1 MTHSKLL
8 PRNTVGGRTDRFE
21 IIFRYVK
28 RRFTSFS
35 MTGLCAVLCLFWGGS
50 LLAQTGQITGVV
62 TDSTGAAI
70 PNASVQITDQKTG
83 TLVREATSGAD
94 GTFRALNMPPSTY
107 SIKVNASGMQSLQRN
122 NVTLDE
128 EQTLSVGNLGLNVG
142 STSET
147 VTVNEEAPLIETASS
162 NNSAIVDQ
170 RQVTEQPLN
179 GRDFESLLTTLP
191 GIVTNNTSQ
200 FRLVFNQT
208 NDFFVNG
215 MRGSANNFFLDGVI
229 NTDVGANDG
238 EYTNLSIDAVGAFK
252 SLTGNYNA
260 EYGRSPGV
268 MILVNT
274 KTGGKQFH
282 GTLWEFDRNT
292 AFDANDWF
300 SNHQGKAR
308 SVLHY
313 NIFGANI
320 GGYIPVPKISPP
332 SNKRAF
338 FFFNYEGTR
347 ASTPSGGTFY
357 TMPNPAILGINAVNG
372 SALGYA
378 DLSTAYRSGNEC
390 ANNGT
395 STCTPITDTNGNLV
409 RNGQAFIPGTV
420 QYNAQGEVIT
430 GTPFPNNRIPS
441 SYFSNQY
448 GAMIKNILPGYRG
461 NLNAP
466 VYSNGFGDL
475 LQIPFQDT
483 YTFRKNQYAAR
494 VDFTFGPKANAFF
507 RYVDDRQQEQR
518 GFGIFSGP
526 SFPVYPQFR
535 QKPGKSYAWSL
546 VNVISPTLT
555 NEVTVGWLHLNQ
567 LVDIVPGTNKALYDK
582 TTIGYTFSDI
592 YPSTNTHNLAPS
604 LNSGDGYVS
613 TGLFPSGWTSTGNT
627 VVVTDDVTK
636 VAGNHVLKFGLFGD
650 LNENGQEGTWQENP
664 NFYFGASN
672 QNSNN
677 SNSGIGNMLMG
688 NYTSVSQSNIFAYGH
703 FHFIQL
709 EGYIQDSWKASP
721 RLTLDYGLRY
731 EYVGPTYTTGQ
742 YHEYYF
748 LPTAYSPANAVSL
761 NTANNVPGQA
771 PTQGSIVTGS
781 GNPYNGM
788 VREGTNGLPKGG
800 LYNRYNNFG
809 PRFGFA
815 YDVNGDGKTALRG
828 GFGAFYERYQQNI
841 FNFGA
846 ISNPP
851 TVYTPTVYGGKI
863 DTTSASIVNGQ
874 PLTTSSVNAQDI
886 NGKIPTT
893 YGYNLGVQKA
903 LPYNIALDV
912 TYIGNVSRH
921 QVYVQQLEQLPLGY
935 TTSTNALATVNNV
948 TQALFPYKGYNS
960 IQYTRFGASS
970 NYNGLQVHVVRRFSN
985 RLTVNTDYTYS
996 KAMNLDDVDTDF
1008 NQFPDYTQLY
1018 RFYAPAGYDRRN
1030 VANAQWVYTLPDFR
1044 RFGKIAELAAG
1055 GWEYSGTAQFWSGS
1069 PCLSGAGA
1077 GGGCDL
1083 SSSGNLGNGGFGHI
1097 RPDYLGGQI
1106 LANHTHNVAKGAA
1119 PMWFNPGVFAQP
1131 ANGSFGNFGR
1141 NSIYGPGVNSWNM
1154 SLNKSFIFTEAMRA
1168 QLRFEFFNVF
1178 NHTQWGNINTGLSTS
1193 SAGQSFAGSNAG
1205 SSGQITTV
1213 RDPRQMQVGAKFYF

>member
-1 MTHSKLL
+1 MSAGKVPVSRLGRRQTRYKSPLTLL
-8 PRNTVGGRTDRFE
+8 
-21 IIFRYVK
+21 
-28 RRFTSFS
+28 SFLFVL
-35 MTGLCAVLCLFWGGS
+35 LCFAYSGS
-50 LLAQTGQITGVV
+50 AGAQTGQMTGVV

-70 PNASVQITDQKTG
+70 PNATIEITDQKTG
-83 TLVREATSGAD
+83 TLVREAQSGSD
-94 GTFRALNMPPSTY
+94 GTFRALNMPPATY
-107 SIKVNASGMQSLQRN
+107 SIKISATGMQSLQRN

-128 EQTLSVGNLGLNVG
+128 EQTLSLGNLGLTVG
-142 STSET
+142 GSSDT
-147 VTVNEEAPLIETASS
+147 VTVTEEAPLIETANSD
-162 NNSAIVDQ
+162 NSAIVDQ
-170 RQVTEQPLN
+170 RQVLEQPLN

-215 MRGSANNFFLDGVI
+215 MRGTANNFFLDGVI

-252 SLTGNYNA
+252 TLTGNFNA

-274 KTGGKQFH
+274 KTGGQKFH
-282 GTLWEFDRNT
+282 GTAWEFDRNT

-300 SNHQGKAR
+300 TNHAGNPRAP
-308 SVLHY
+308 LHY
-313 NIFGANI
+313 NIFGGNI
-320 GGYIPVPKISPP
+320 GGFIPIPKISPAA
-332 SNKRAF
+332 NKRAF

-347 ASTPSGGTFY
+347 ASKPSGNTYY
-357 TMPNPAILGINAVNG
+357 TMPNPAILGINAANG
-372 SALGYA
+372 QALGYA
-378 DLSTAYRSGNEC
+378 DMTTLYRSGNEC
-390 ANNGT
+390 AFGGT
-395 STCTPITDTNGNLV
+395 ATCSPITDTNGNAV
-409 RNGQAFIPGTV
+409 RNGQVFVPGTV
-420 QYNAQGEVIT
+420 RYNAQGEVIT
-430 GTPFPNNRIPS
+430 GTPFANNRVPS

-448 GAMIKNILPGYRG
+448 GAIIKNVLPGYRG

-466 VYSNGFGDL
+466 VYNNGFGDQE
-475 LQIPFQDT
+475 QINFQDT

-507 RYVDDRQQEQR
+507 RYVDDRQQEQQ

-526 SFPVYPQFR
+526 SFPVYPEFR
-535 QKPGKSYAWSL
+535 QKPGKSLAWSL

-567 LVDIVPGTNKALYDK
+567 LVDIPSGTNKALYDK
-582 TTIGYTFSDI
+582 GAIGYTFSDI
-592 YPSTNTHNLAPS
+592 YPAPNPHNLAPQ
-604 LNSGDGYVS
+604 LNSGDGYIN
-613 TGLFPSGWTSTGNT
+613 TGLFPAGWTSTGNT

-636 VAGNHVLKFGLFGD
+636 VIKDHVLKFGIFAD
-650 LNENGQEGTWQENP
+650 LNENGQEGNWQENP
-664 NFYFGASN
+664 SFNFGASN

-677 SNSGIGNMLMG
+677 SNSGIANLLTG
-688 NYTSVSQSNIFAYGH
+688 NYTTVSQSNLFAFGN

-709 EGYIQDSWKASP
+709 EGYIQDTWKATP

-748 LPTAYSPANAVSL
+748 VPTAYNAANAVSL
-761 NTANNVPGQA
+761 NTANNIPGQA
-771 PTQGSIVTGS
+771 PTQGTIINGS

-800 LYNRYNNFG
+800 IYNRFNNFG
-809 PRFGFA
+809 PRVGFA
-815 YDVNGDGKTALRG
+815 YDVFGDGKTALRG
-828 GFGAFYERYQQNI
+828 GFGTFYERYQQNI

-851 TVYTPTVYGGKI
+851 TVYTPTVYGGRI
-863 DTTSASIVNGQ
+863 DNTSSSIVNGQ
-874 PLTTSSVNAQDI
+874 PLTTSSVTAQDI
-886 NGKIPTT
+886 NAKVPTT
-893 YGYNLGVQKA
+893 YGYNIGIQQA

-960 IQYTRFGASS
+960 LQYARFGASS
-970 NYNGLQVHVVRRFSN
+970 NYNGLQVHVTRRFSN
-985 RLTVNTDYTYS
+985 RLTINTDYTYS
-996 KAMNLDDVDTDF
+996 KAINLDDVDSDT
-1008 NQFPDYTQLY
+1008 NQFADYSQLY

-1030 VANAQWVYTLPDFR
+1030 VANLQYVWNLGEFKGMNKLVQM
-1044 RFGKIAELAAG
+1044 AAG
-1055 GWEYSGTAQFWSGS
+1055 GWEYSGTAQFWSGT
-1069 PCLSGAGA
+1069 PCLTNNL

-1097 RPDYLGGQI
+1097 RPDLSSI
-1106 LANHTHNVAKGAA
+1106 TSSTTRSGAA
-1119 PMWFNPGVFAQP
+1119 STQVFRHPTRGSRLPTQRGQTTP
-1131 ANGSFGNFGR
+1131 AVPARSPTCVTHAR
-1141 NSIYGPGVNSWNM
+1141 CRWARS
-1154 SLNKSFIFTEAMRA
+1154 
-1168 QLRFEFFNVF
+1168 
-1178 NHTQWGNINTGLSTS
+1178 STS
-1193 SAGQSFAGSNAG
+1193 NYTSCNVNGLASAGPFTLCGSARHPPIG
-1205 SSGQITTV
+1205 LH
-1213 RDPRQMQVGAKFYF
+1213 

>member
-1 MTHSKLL
+1 MSTAIQYFSTSRRKGTRKPGNLFPVLGALAVMMLL
-8 PRNTVGGRTDRFE
+8 CCG
-21 IIFRYVK
+21 K
-28 RRFTSFS
+28 
-35 MTGLCAVLCLFWGGS
+35 S
-50 LLAQTGQITGVV
+50 LTAQTGQMTGVV
-62 TDSTGAAI
+62 TDGTGAAI
-70 PNASVQITDQKTG
+70 PNATVQITDQKTG
-83 TLVREATSGAD
+83 SLVREAKSGPD
-94 GTFRALNMPPSTY
+94 GTFRALNMPPAVY
-107 SIKVNASGMQSLQRN
+107 SIRVTAAGMEGFVRN
-122 NVTLDE
+122 NITLDE
-128 EQTLSVGNLGLNVG
+128 EQTLSVGNLELKVG
-142 STSET
+142 STTET
-147 VTVNEEAPLIETASS
+147 VTVTEGEAPLIETANS

-215 MRGSANNFFLDGVI
+215 MRGTANNFFLDGVI

-252 SLTGNYNA
+252 TLSGNFNA

-274 KTGGKQFH
+274 KTGGQQFH
-282 GTLWEFDRNT
+282 GTAWEFDRNT
-292 AFDANDWF
+292 IFNANDWF
-300 SNHQGKAR
+300 TNHQGQKRAAF
-308 SVLHY
+308 HY
-313 NIFGANI
+313 NIFGGNI
-320 GGYIPVPKISPP
+320 GGWIPLPGIS
-332 SNKRAF
+332 SAGSKRAF

-347 ASTPSGGTFY
+347 ASKPNGGTFY
-357 TMPNPAILGINAVNG
+357 TMPNPAILGINAANG

-378 DLSTAYRSGNEC
+378 DLSTVYRSGNEC

-395 STCTPITDTNGNLV
+395 ATCTPITDTNGSLV
-409 RNGQAFIPGTV
+409 QNGQVFMPGTIR
-420 QYNAQGEVIT
+420 YNAQGEVIT
-430 GTPFPNNRIPS
+430 GTPFANNRIPS

-466 VYSNGFGDL
+466 FYTTNHDT

-507 RYVDDRQQEQR
+507 RYVDDRQQEQQ

-526 SFPVYPQFR
+526 SYPVYPQFR

-546 VNVISPTLT
+546 VNVISPSLT

-567 LVDIVPGTNKALYDK
+567 LVDIVPGTSKSLYDK

-604 LNSGDGYVS
+604 LNSGDGYVN

-627 VVVTDDVTK
+627 VVATDDMTK
-636 VAGNHVLKFGLFGD
+636 VAGNHVIKFGLFGD
-650 LNENGQEGTWQENP
+650 LNENGQEGTWTENP
-664 NFYFGASN
+664 SFNFGASN

-688 NYTSVSQSNIFAYGH
+688 NYTTVSQSNIFAFGH

-709 EGYIQDSWKASP
+709 EGYIQDTWKATP
-721 RLTLDYGLRY
+721 KLTLDYGVRY

-742 YHEYYF
+742 YHQYYF
-748 LPTAYSPANAVSL
+748 VPSAYSTANAVSI
-761 NTANNVPGQA
+761 NIANNVPGQA
-771 PTQGSIVTGS
+771 PTQGSIITGS

-788 VREGTNGLPKGG
+788 VQEGTNGLPKGG
-800 LYNRYNNFG
+800 IYNRFNNFG
-809 PRFGFA
+809 PRLGFA
-815 YDVNGDGKTALRG
+815 YDLNGNGKTALRG
-828 GFGAFYERYQQNI
+828 GFGTFYERYQQNI

-863 DTTSASIVNGQ
+863 DTTSSAIVNGQ
-874 PLTTSSVNAQDI
+874 PLTPSSIVGQDI
-886 NGKIPTT
+886 HAKIPTT
-893 YGYNLGVQKA
+893 YGYNLGIQRA
-903 LPYNIALDV
+903 LPYNTALDI

-921 QVYVQQLEQLPLGY
+921 QAYVQQLEQLPLGY

-960 IQYTRFGASS
+960 LQYTRFGASS
-970 NYNGLQVHVVRRFSN
+970 NYNGLQIHIVRRFSN
-985 RLTVNTDYTYS
+985 RLTINSDYTYS
-996 KAMNLDDVDTDF
+996 KAINLDDVDSDA
-1008 NQFPDYTQLY
+1008 NQFPDYSQLY

-1030 VANAQWVYTLPDFR
+1030 VFNAQWVYNLPDFK
-1044 RFGKIAELAAG
+1044 GENKLVQLTAG
-1055 GWEYSGTAQFWSGS
+1055 GWEYSGTAQFWSGT
-1069 PCLSGAGA
+1069 PCLSGNL

-1097 RPDYLGGQI
+1097 RPDYLGGKI
-1106 LANHTHNVAKGAA
+1106 LTSHTHDVPAGAA
-1119 PMWFNPGVFAQP
+1119 PTWFNPSVFAVP

-1141 NSIYGPGVNSWNM
+1141 NTIYGPGVNSWNM
-1154 SLNKSFIFTEAMRA
+1154 SLLKSFKFTEVIRA

-1178 NHTQWGNINTGLSTS
+1178 NHTQWGNINTGLSAS
-1193 SAGQSFAGSNAG
+1193 NVGQTFSGTNAG